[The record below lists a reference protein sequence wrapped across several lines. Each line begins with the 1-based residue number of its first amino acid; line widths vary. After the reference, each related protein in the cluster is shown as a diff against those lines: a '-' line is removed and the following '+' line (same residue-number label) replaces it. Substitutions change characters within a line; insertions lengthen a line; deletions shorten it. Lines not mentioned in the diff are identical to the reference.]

1 MAVGLSQVSIMGNKG
16 PLRDTRPAQLPHKE
30 SGTRLRSQPLVLT
43 HRFPTEVHRVG
54 ELVDILLEAR
64 ELDPKDAQELGL
76 ALRELLLNAMEHGN
90 LEITFEA
97 KSNALQQGS
106 WKRILAERS
115 TSLPYRSRETHV
127 TAHWTPDCVAFT
139 IADQGKGFD
148 WRALP
153 DPTDPDNLLL
163 DNGRGVLLARLSVD
177 SLTYNEAGNVVTILK
192 RLR

>member
-1 MAVGLSQVSIMGNKG
+1 MGNKG
-16 PLRDTRPAQLPHKE
+16 PLRDTRPAQLPRKE
-30 SGTRLRSQPLVLT
+30 SGTRLRSQPLTLT
-43 HRFPTEVHRVG
+43 HRFPTEAQRVG
-54 ELVDILLEAR
+54 EFVDILLGPR
-64 ELDPKDAQELGL
+64 DLDPNDAQELGL

-97 KSNALQQGS
+97 KSSALRQGT
-106 WKRILAERS
+106 WKNMLAERS
-115 TSLPYRSRETHV
+115 SSLPFRTRQTQV
-127 TAHWTPDCVAFT
+127 TAHWTPDCVVFT
-139 IADQGKGFD
+139 IADEGRGFD

-177 SLTYNEAGNVVTILK
+177 SLTYNEAGNEVTILK

>member
-1 MAVGLSQVSIMGNKG
+1 
-16 PLRDTRPAQLPHKE
+16 
-30 SGTRLRSQPLVLT
+30 LT

-54 ELVDILLEAR
+54 ELVNILLEAR
-64 ELDPKDAQELGL
+64 ELDPNDAQELGL

-90 LEITFEA
+90 LEISFEA
-97 KSNALQQGS
+97 KSNALRQGS
-106 WKRILAERS
+106 WKRMIAERS
-115 TSLPYRSRETHV
+115 ASAPYRSRETQV
-127 TAHWTPDCVAFT
+127 TAHWATDCVAFT
-139 IADQGKGFD
+139 IADEGRGFD

-177 SLTYNEAGNVVTILK
+177 SLTYNEAGNEVSILK